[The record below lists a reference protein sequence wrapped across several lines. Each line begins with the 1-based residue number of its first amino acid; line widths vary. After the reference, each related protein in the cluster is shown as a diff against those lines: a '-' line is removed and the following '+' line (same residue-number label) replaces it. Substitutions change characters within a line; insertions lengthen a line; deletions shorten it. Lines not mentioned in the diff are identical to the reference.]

1 MKQKLLYIILLFFT
15 LAWSGESLAQ
25 TTSYVLTQ
33 NSSNDGEMWEL
44 TTSSPIALSGPGDE
58 MIFEACKARGGID
71 GLYVEF
77 SENGSSWFDSGQG
90 EINVPANERKSVGFL
105 QYETVWKWKE
115 FRISINN
122 LNVRHVRFRL
132 KTGSTLNKYWRNVRV
147 TRATTLAVSSSS
159 PDFAFGTIHRGN
171 NKTIKAK
178 VDWNNT
184 TYNQNLTGSGPA
196 GYSVT
201 TTSMGEYGTG
211 KEIPVKFSASS
222 STALGAH
229 NGNITLSMN
238 GKTVTIPATAN
249 VVTTYY
255 GQAKAQASVGGSAA
269 VSFTSYAAAAAAST
283 TSDDAN
289 TANTTA
295 AKGSK
300 TAYYKATV
308 TNGYRF
314 LGWIKGTDSYSA
326 NNVVSTALEYS
337 PTIEYSS
344 ETSGSPTVTT
354 YKAWFAPQFHF
365 SATATPSNASFGTAT
380 ASVASTV
387 EGNPEQASVSTTATF
402 TATPATGCTFNGWYG
417 NDEFSGTPVSMKADN
432 YEVELNNNTPG
443 STTTK
448 KLYAKF
454 KKNPA
459 LQWANPGL
467 DLNLISGTTVS
478 SAATGVDDGLN
489 ITYTSSNTDALTIDE
504 DGTIHAVGL
513 GTSTVT
519 ATVAADETYNADE
532 ITREFSVGEKKQATF
547 TPAWWTESEQLT
559 ATNIKV
565 GATTTIALTNV
576 ATDAT
581 FTVSANPTGIIS
593 WTREG
598 NTLTINGDVAG
609 TTELTLSQ
617 TGNTFLNG
625 NTATYTITV
634 SRYPNTFAVAAEKQT
649 MKVGEV
655 WENVVTNIGNNN
667 TSVSYSTEGIATYDA
682 TTKSITA
689 VGEGSTTITFTQ
701 DATATHAAATKYIV
715 VTVTKVTN
723 TLAVSLPTQAV
734 NVGGTIALSITGQN
748 NADAIVGT
756 ITDTQLSSSVNNGT
770 DVITYANGIITA
782 CNAGTAKITFSQ
794 PATAQYTAY
803 TSDTYEITVN
813 KIHNAITIT
822 NLNGGTATNT
832 TMKYNEAA
840 SLTYTSINTDTSPVI
855 TRISGSFT
863 TYSAG
868 TITSGNSAGTDIYE
882 ITQAETYKYE
892 AGYASFTVRVNN
904 TDEGVGYVLYEEKE
918 YSHGTG
924 SGIAHTY
931 SWSGPGETLYYK
943 ACRGTAI
950 TIYYNLYVEWSA
962 DNQNWTECQNNT
974 SLDPDYKND
983 FFSCPIPENARYV
996 RFRFPGGGTLVKY
1009 IKDVRITRKTYL
1021 EVSSDK
1027 TELGDTYTDETKTAT
1042 FNIDYSSVNGGNISI
1057 SSNNPNFVPSISSV
1071 SVPTNKTATDNSAG
1085 KNTTYITGIDSKQAF
1100 TVTYTPNPDQLGDES
1115 AVITIS
1121 DLFYS
1126 KQITL
1131 TATAKK
1137 YPTTIQ
1143 RGINEVTETTVD
1155 DVIDNAFAFTGTSAT
1170 YPSSDS
1176 NDDFFYTISHTQTS
1190 GVNNGSGVISY
1201 DPATNTVTG
1210 LNQGTARLTIYQ
1222 KKTDLYNATSQTFDF
1237 TVSKLENN
1245 TIMTLSTK
1253 TLNVD
1258 GTANVELMNAD
1269 SDGALSAT
1277 YSNISYLNESQN
1289 REGGLLTFAGN
1300 TLTGCN
1306 AGTGTV
1312 TITQAETYKYV
1323 AKSQS
1328 FDVTVNKLPQTLT
1341 WDNPDLETTMQV
1353 GSTLEGNTAASDAG
1367 LTPVTY
1373 SSGNTA
1379 AITVDA
1385 NTGVLTAVATGS
1397 NVGVTASQ
1405 AGNYKYLPAT
1415 LTRQFSVF
1423 NKQTPAF
1430 VADAHFEGANGRI
1443 EFTGTATITV
1453 TGVSTGEDF
1462 TITNGDNTIIS
1473 VVRDGETITITG
1485 LALGSTTLTL
1495 AQAGNDDFIAKSQT
1509 YNIEVYWPD
1518 DFLAL
1523 SSSVEPTHTAGTY
1536 RKVFFN
1542 RTLKSGY
1549 NSIALPFSTDVA
1561 TLTGRNNADDWVAT
1575 LTAVTWNSTDGYTLF
1590 FTKGTT
1596 IEANK
1601 PYILYLAAEVVNPTW
1616 ANQEVVAAEE
1626 VTVSPQQGGA
1636 KDDWSMT
1643 SNYTVGKDM
1652 NGLYGI
1658 VNTAGGLKLGGA
1670 GSTLNAFTAYI
1681 TGPSTSSG
1689 VKARTSFLD
1698 FGDEGTALEKVQ
1710 LVDENEVEGYYS
1722 VDGRRLERPGR
1733 GIVVVKYRDGRRQ
1746 KVKF

>member
-1 MKQKLLYIILLFFT
+1 M
-15 LAWSGESLAQ
+15 WGQ
-25 TTSYVLTQ
+25 TTSYVLNYTGEISLEYHLFQ
-33 NSSNDGEMWEL
+33 ETYSSEL
-44 TTSSPIALSGPGDE
+44 SLSGPGLQLS
-58 MIFEACKARGGID
+58 FQAKKSRSSALNGGFSVQYYD
-71 GLYVEF
+71 GSWHDWESPSVSTTGYSNFGPYNVPSNTTKIRF
-77 SENGSSWFDSGQG
+77 KIASTGSSYTKYVT
-90 EINVPANERKSVGFL
+90 NVK
-105 QYETVWKWKE
+105 
-115 FRISINN
+115 I
-122 LNVRHVRFRL
+122 
-132 KTGSTLNKYWRNVRV
+132 
-147 TRATTLAVSSSS
+147 TRATTLSTSTSSL
-159 PDFAFGTIHRGN
+159 AFGNIHRVT
-171 NKTIKAK
+171 NKTNTLNAS
-178 VDWNNT
+178 VSYNNT
-184 TYNQNLTGSGPA
+184 TYNQQITGTNLPSC
-196 GYSVT
+196 YSVT
-201 TTSMGEYGTG
+201 AQTVGETGT
-211 KEIPVKFSASS
+211 KNVPVIFTATN

-295 AKGSK
+295 AKGRK

-326 NNVVSTALEYS
+326 NNVVSTALEYN

-365 SATATPSNASFGTAT
+365 SATATPSNPSFGTAT

-387 EGNPEQASVSTTATF
+387 EGNPEQASASTTATF
-402 TATPATGCTFNGWYG
+402 TATPATGCTFNGWYE
-417 NDEFSGTPVSMKADN
+417 NDEFSGTPVSMKAEN

-448 KLYAKF
+448 ELYAKF
-454 KKNPA
+454 KKNPV
-459 LQWANPGL
+459 LRWENPDL

-504 DGTIHAVGL
+504 DGSIHAVGL

-519 ATVAADETYNADE
+519 ASVAADETYNADE

-617 TGNTFLNG
+617 TGNAFLNG

-634 SRYPNTFAVAAEKQT
+634 SRYPNTFAVAAETQT
-649 MKVGEV
+649 MKVGDIMS
-655 WENVVTNIGNNN
+655 NVVTDNGNAN
-667 TSVSYSTEGIATYDA
+667 TVVTYSTEGIATYDA
-682 TTKSITA
+682 TTNSITA

-701 DATATHAAATKYIV
+701 DATATHAAATKSIV

-723 TLAVSLPTQAV
+723 TLAVSLPTRAV

-756 ITDTQLSSSVNNGT
+756 ITDTQLSSSVNNGSE
-770 DVITYANGIITA
+770 VITYTNGVITA
-782 CNAGTAKITFSQ
+782 CNAGKAKITFSQ
-794 PATAQYTAY
+794 PATTQYTAY
-803 TSDTYEITVN
+803 TSETYEITVS

-832 TMKYNEAA
+832 TMKYGKTA
-840 SLTYTSINTDTSPVI
+840 SLAYTSTNTDTSPVVS
-855 TRISGSFT
+855 RISGSYT

-974 SLDPDYKND
+974 SLDPEYRDD

-996 RFRFPGGGTLVKY
+996 RFRFPAGGTLVKY

-1021 EVSSDK
+1021 EASSDK
-1027 TELGDTYTDETKTAT
+1027 TALGETYTDETQTAT
-1042 FNIDYSSVNGGNISI
+1042 FTVDYSSVNGENINI
-1057 SSNNPNFVPSISSV
+1057 SSNNQNFVPSISTISI
-1071 SVPTNKTATDNSAG
+1071 PKNKTATDNSAG
-1085 KNTTYITGIDSKQAF
+1085 KNTTYITGIDGKQTF
-1100 TVTYTPNPDQLGDES
+1100 TVTYTPNPDQLAEES
-1115 AVITIS
+1115 AVISIG

-1126 KQITL
+1126 RQITL
-1131 TATAKK
+1131 TATPKK
-1137 YPTTIQ
+1137 YPTSIT
-1143 RGINEVTETTVD
+1143 RGTNTATATTVD
-1155 DVIDNAFAFTGTSAT
+1155 GTIDNVFVFSGTSTAT
-1170 YPSSDS
+1170 PSASS
-1176 NDDFFYTISHTQTS
+1176 EADFYYSISS
-1190 GVNNGSGVISY
+1190 SLDEGVHNGTNVISY
-1201 DPATNTVTG
+1201 NPATNTITG
-1210 LNQGTARLTIYQ
+1210 LEAGTARLTICQ
-1222 KKTDLYNATSQTFDF
+1222 KKTLKYHATSQSFDF
-1237 TVSKLENN
+1237 TVTRLPNN
-1245 TIMTLSTK
+1245 VGIA
-1253 TLNVD
+1253 LNATELDVD
-1258 GTANVELMNAD
+1258 GLTTVTMTNPV
-1269 SDGALSAT
+1269 SDGALSVT
-1277 YSNISYLNESQN
+1277 YSNVTYTNESQN

-1300 TLTGCN
+1300 TLTGWN

-1323 AKSQS
+1323 AKIQS

-1341 WDNPDLETTMQV
+1341 WDNPSLETTMQV
-1353 GSTLEGNTAASDAG
+1353 SSTLEGNTATSDVG

-1397 NVGVTASQ
+1397 NVGITATQ
-1405 AGNYKYLPAT
+1405 AGNYKYLSAT

-1430 VADAHFEGANGRI
+1430 AADSNFEGTNGRV
-1443 EFTGTATITV
+1443 EYTGTATITV
-1453 TGVSTGEDF
+1453 TGVGADSEQGF
-1462 TITNGDNTIIS
+1462 TITNGDNSIIN

-1485 LALGSTTLTL
+1485 LQVGSTTLTL

-1523 SSSVEPTHTAGTY
+1523 SSTIEPTHTAGTY
-1536 RKVFFN
+1536 RKVFVN
-1542 RTLKSGY
+1542 NTLKSGY
-1549 NSIALPFSTDVA
+1549 STIALPFNTTVG
-1561 TLTGRNNADDWVAT
+1561 TLTGQAANDNDWVAQ
-1575 LTAVTWNSTDGYTLF
+1575 LSVVTYNAHDGYSLYF
-1590 FTKGTT
+1590 SKSNT
-1596 IEANK
+1596 IEANQ
-1601 PYILYLAAEVVNPTW
+1601 PYILHLGTAVDSPVFTDVS
-1616 ANQEVVAAEE
+1616 VVAAEE
-1626 VTVSPQQGGA
+1626 ATQNATNGVHVT
-1636 KDDWSMT
+1636 DWTMH
-1643 SNYTVGKDM
+1643 SNYSPTFDMEGKYGVV
-1652 NGLYGI
+1652 NGEGVLKKG
-1658 VNTAGGLKLGGA
+1658 TAN
-1670 GSTLNAFTAYI
+1670 STLKAFHAYI
-1681 TGPSTSSG
+1681 EGPTSVQ
-1689 VKARTSFLD
+1689 VKAAYLD
-1698 FGDEGTALEKVQ
+1698 EDEADGILELINNLENQSGDQ
-1710 LVDENEVEGYYS
+1710 LIYDLQ
-1722 VDGRRLERPGR
+1722 GRRLPRAQA
-1733 GIVVVKYRDGRRQ
+1733 GINIVIRDGKVRKEIEPRR
-1746 KVKF
+1746 